1 MVYRLA
7 PMTAVRYRL
16 AMNRIP
22 IVDTHQH
29 LWDLD
34 LLNLPWL
41 DEAPQLAR
49 HHRIDDYLREVEGHG
64 VARAVYMEV
73 DVAPD
78 ERPRERELISALC
91 RDPGAP
97 TCGAVFGATPGSV
110 EFPAIVDALAANPY
124 AKGARLVLHPPNL
137 PGDHCL
143 QDAFVDD
150 VRKLGANGLMFDICI
165 RPTALSS
172 AAELARRCPGM
183 TFILDHCGNADPH
196 IVAGNGGNPDD
207 PVYGH
212 TREQWMEGI
221 QTVGAVSNVVCK
233 ISGIVARAAPGW
245 SAADLAPAV
254 NHCIDS
260 FGEDRIVF
268 GSDWPVCTFG
278 APLGEW
284 ITALREIV
292 STRPDRLQHKL
303 LHQNAERIYQLA

>member
-7 PMTAVRYRL
+7 LSAAVRYGRR
-16 AMNRIP
+16 MDQIP

-34 LLNLPWL
+34 LLDLPWL
-41 DEAPQLAR
+41 EEAPQLAR
-49 HHRIDDYLREVEGHG
+49 NHRIDHYLREVAGHG

-73 DVAPD
+73 DVAPS
-78 ERPRERELISALC
+78 ERPREREVITALC
-91 RDPGAP
+91 RDPEAP

-110 EFPAIVDALAANPY
+110 EFPATVEALAANPF

-137 PGDHCL
+137 PADHCL
-143 QDAFVDD
+143 QDAFVDG
-150 VRKLGANGLMFDICI
+150 VRRLGANGLMFDICI
-165 RPTALSS
+165 RPTALPE
-172 AAELARRCPGM
+172 AAELASRCPG
-183 TFILDHCGNADPH
+183 TILILDHCGNADPH
-196 IVAGNGGNPDD
+196 IVAGNGGNPGE
-207 PVYGH
+207 PTYGH
-212 TREQWMEGI
+212 TREQWLEGM
-221 QTVGAVSNVVCK
+221 QAVAAQPNVVCK
-233 ISGIVARAAPGW
+233 ISGIVARAAAGW

-254 NHCIDS
+254 NHCIDT

-284 ITALREIV
+284 ITALREII

-303 LHQNAERIYQLA
+303 LHENATRIYQLA